1 MRCLR
6 ALIPRV
12 DADAQRQ
19 GLDALA
25 GALEAALNPAK
36 LAMMAS
42 DDEKR
47 KRDLRCAACARNAS
61 MALLAC
67 VSNLPRTYA
76 TRPDPTAD
84 PFGPPK
90 LLSDAPFGDKP
101 RDALARA
108 LAAASPCTRRAA
120 AAALAALAARLPD
133 ARARL
138 GAARAL
144 ADACGRQDAPKNRE
158 TPRGARRRRRPSPT

>member
-1 MRCLR
+1 
-6 ALIPRV
+6 
-12 DADAQRQ
+12 
-19 GLDALA
+19 
-25 GALEAALNPAK
+25 
-36 LAMMAS
+36 MMAS

-61 MALLAC
+61 RALLAC

-108 LAAASPCTRRAA
+108 LAD
-120 AAALAALAARLPD
+120 LAREKVLTAPSACDVLAPPLTKGS
-133 ARARL
+133 L
-138 GAARAL
+138 L
-144 ADACGRQDAPKNRE
+144 L
-158 TPRGARRRRRPSPT
+158 